1 MTDQL
6 VWPLHEFCGLALR
19 ARTTQRKL
27 PAADYQPRARLSG
40 KATPCSSPLSHP
52 TATMTNRLHILIEQ
66 LDRATE
72 RALTSAEALGPRAYV
87 HPVPGQWAAAQVI
100 HHLLTAEKSI
110 AGALRKTLTTDHA
123 SWRLATFRHKL
134 RALLL
139 RLALRVPGLRF
150 KVPPTLLPPPDP
162 STIAPLPELRAE
174 WEAVRRQ
181 LEQVLHEFPGTKL
194 NHTVFRHPRAGWLT
208 VTQTV
213 TSILDHT
220 LHHQQQLNRISKTLK

>member
-1 MTDQL
+1 
-6 VWPLHEFCGLALR
+6 
-19 ARTTQRKL
+19 
-27 PAADYQPRARLSG
+27 
-40 KATPCSSPLSHP
+40 
-52 TATMTNRLHILIEQ
+52 MTNRLHLLIEQ

-72 RALTSAEALGPRAYV
+72 HALATAEALGPRAYV

-110 AGALRKTLTTDHA
+110 AGGLRRALAADQAK
-123 SWRLATFRHKL
+123 WRLATVKNKV

-139 RLALRVPGLRF
+139 RLALRVPGLKF
-150 KVPPTLLPPPDP
+150 KVPATLPPPPDP

-208 VTQTV
+208 VGQTV

-220 LHHQQQLNRISKTLK
+220 LHHQQQLDRISKALKQVPQRQPSTASA